1 MRNVAISVGVLLVAL
16 VIWVATRKP
25 LSIDEELGKL
35 PADERQALDAL
46 ASAAGIAVA
55 QLRPVGPGVLS
66 YNPKA
71 LAIQDGHVVELRIA
85 DASLKQI
92 EPIAKLTALRTLWLD
107 GNPIASLQPISGLK
121 SLRTL
126 NLGRCKLGQ
135 VTELHDVPA
144 LTNLDLT
151 GNQIDDVSSL
161 VALPA
166 LEKLVLSGNPL
177 KSLPADAPKRW
188 SVQSD
193 LAPPAPPA
201 DSKPKTASQVATPPN
216 WVDEL
221 PKPTG
226 VKVRGTRGGR
236 VTNAAYSV
244 TGTIEKLDGVL
255 EVGNIP
261 GVAQISGGNT
271 TLDLEVQ
278 KGTVRAYLAKSIP
291 DPSTLTGL
299 KRGFIYAEATAGKP
313 GQIVGDLRSFGP
325 GFGKPRL
332 YEFVIESVGG
342 EAEGISYKLSRQ

>member
-1 MRNVAISVGVLLVAL
+1 M
-16 VIWVATRKP
+16 
-25 LSIDEELGKL
+25 
-35 PADERQALDAL
+35 
-46 ASAAGIAVA
+46 A

-66 YNPKA
+66 HNPKA
-71 LAIQDGHVVELRIA
+71 VAIQDGHVVELRIA

-92 EPIAKLTALRTLWLD
+92 EPIAKLTALPDLVARWQPD
-107 GNPIASLQPISGLK
+107 RVASADKRAQVPADPEPGSLQAWTGD
-121 SLRTL
+121 
-126 NLGRCKLGQ
+126 G
-135 VTELHDVPA
+135 LHDVPA

-166 LEKLVLSGNPL
+166 LEKPGAIGQ
-177 KSLPADAPKRW
+177 PAEVVAGRCAEALERAIGLG
-188 SVQSD
+188 S
-193 LAPPAPPA
+193 PAPPA

-299 KRGFIYAEATAGKP
+299 KRSFIYAEATAGKP

-332 YEFVIESVGG
+332 YEFVIEAWAAKPKAFRTSCRGSSLAARG
-342 EAEGISYKLSRQ
+342 R

>member
-1 MRNVAISVGVLLVAL
+1 MRNVAISVGVVLVAL

-25 LSIDEELGKL
+25 LSIDDELGKL
-35 PADERQALDAL
+35 PADERQALEAL
-46 ASAAGIAVA
+46 ASAAGITAA

-71 LAIQDGHVVELRIA
+71 VAIQDGHVVELRIA
-85 DASLKQI
+85 DSSLKQI
-92 EPIAKLTALRTLWLD
+92 DPIAKLSALRTLWLD
-107 GNPIASLQPISGLK
+107 GNALASLQPLSGLK

-126 NLGRCKLGQ
+126 NLSRCKLSSL
-135 VTELHDVPA
+135 TDLHDAPA

-151 GNQIDDVSSL
+151 GNQIEDVSSL
-161 VALPA
+161 VALPG

-177 KSLPADAPKRW
+177 KALPTNAPTRW

-201 DSKPKTASQVATPPN
+201 SAKPKAASQVVTPPN
-216 WVDEL
+216 WVDQL

-236 VTNAAYSV
+236 VTNAAYEV
-244 TGTIEKLDGVL
+244 TGNIEKLDGVL

-261 GVAQISGGNT
+261 GVANISGGNT

-278 KGTVRAYLAKSIP
+278 KGTVRAYLASSIP
-291 DPSTLTGL
+291 DPSTFTGL
-299 KRGFIYAEATAGKP
+299 KRGFIYAEASPGKP

-325 GFGKPRL
+325 GLGKPRL

-342 EAEGISYKLSRQ
+342 EAEGISYKLWRK